1 MKKIIIAI
9 LALAVAILGLFLIFS
24 KTTDKNKIGKNNA
37 EDINVLEKNKI
48 ASAPVS
54 ISEKI
59 LSNKFGWLGGGTDDT
74 GEGIIARGGLW
85 VRPGPPGPFVWDMV
99 QKSKNADFDFT
110 ITDQEVSNFQK
121 NNIGILAII
130 FPFADWDQKNL
141 ANFADCRV
149 SNIDEF
155 LLKNDKKDRG
165 VYLPDY
171 RCNPSDW
178 VAYKKFVEAIVER
191 YDGDG
196 VNDMPELK
204 IPIKYWEVLNEP
216 DLQYKSNLPYGENDH
231 STFYRQ
237 GPKEYAQLLVET
249 SKAIRSADPTAKILI
264 AAPAGAD
271 ERALS
276 FYQEVFK
283 NTDARDAF
291 DIGNIH
297 CITNDQKTRDFNV
310 GPYKKM
316 LADSG
321 IAKKP
326 IWVTEADAMYGTI
339 GEENY
344 QSTKTSVN
352 GAIAAGAERIFFT
365 SGIFDDSRTDLS
377 QMGGEGTYPSEEKFR
392 EIVKL
397 FQLL

>member
-1 MKKIIIAI
+1 MKKIIII
-9 LALAVAILGLFLIFS
+9 ISTLAFAILGLFLIFS
-24 KTTDKNKIGKNNA
+24 RTADKNEIRKDNTI
-37 EDINVLEKNKI
+37 DINVAERNQT
-48 ASAPVS
+48 ASTSVS
-54 ISEKI
+54 IPEKI
-59 LSNKFGWLGGGTDDT
+59 ISNKFGWLGGGVGDT

-85 VRPGPPGPFVWDMV
+85 VRPGPPGPFVWDMM
-99 QKSKNADFDFT
+99 QKSKDASFDFSVA
-110 ITDQEVSNFQK
+110 DQVVNNFQK

-141 ANFADCRV
+141 ANFADCEV

-165 VYLPDY
+165 VYLPYY

-178 VAYKKFVEAIVER
+178 VAYQKFVKAIVER

-196 VNDMPELK
+196 MGDMPGLK

-216 DLQYKSNLPYGENDH
+216 DLQYKNNLPYGEADR

-237 GPKEYAQLLVET
+237 GPAEYAQLLIET
-249 SKAIRSADPTAKILI
+249 SKAIHLADPEVKVLI

-283 NTDARDAF
+283 NADARDAF

-297 CITNDQKTRDFNV
+297 CIANDQNTYDFNV
-310 GPYKKM
+310 GPYEKM
-316 LADSG
+316 LAESG
-321 IAKKP
+321 IANKP
-326 IWVTEADAMYGTI
+326 IWVTEADAMYSKI

-344 QSTKTSVN
+344 QSTKTSVA

-365 SGIFDDSRTDLS
+365 GDIFDDQRTDLS
-377 QMGGEGTYPSEEKFR
+377 QIGNVGTYPSEEKFR

-397 FQLL
+397 FQLP

>member
-1 MKKIIIAI
+1 MKKIIISI
-9 LALAVAILGLFLIFS
+9 LAIIVAVFGLALIFS
-24 KTTDKNKIGKNNA
+24 KTDDKNKIGKNNA
-37 EDINVLEKNKI
+37 TDIIVPEKNQT

-54 ISEKI
+54 IPEKI
-59 LSNKFGWLGGGTDDT
+59 LSNKFGWLGGGTGDT

-85 VRPGPPGPFVWDMV
+85 VRPGPPGPFAWDIM
-99 QKSKNADFDFT
+99 QKSKDVGFDF
-110 ITDQEVSNFQK
+110 IIADQEVSNFQK
-121 NNIGILAII
+121 NNIGILATI

-141 ANFADCRV
+141 TNAADCKV
-149 SNIDEF
+149 SDIDEF

-165 VYLPDY
+165 VYLPY
-171 RCNPSDW
+171 FRCNPNDW
-178 VAYKKFVEAIVER
+178 MAYQKFVKAIVER

-196 VNDMPELK
+196 VNDMPGLK

-216 DLQYKSNLPYGENDH
+216 DLQYKSNLPYGETDR

-237 GPKEYAQLLVET
+237 GPIEYAQLLIET
-249 SKAIRSADPTAKILI
+249 SKAIRLADPEAKILI

-283 NTDARDAF
+283 NADARDAF

-297 CITNDQKTRDFNV
+297 CIANDQNTHDFNV

-316 LADSG
+316 LADAS
-321 IAKKP
+321 IANKP
-326 IWVTEADAMYGTI
+326 IWVTEADAMYSKM

-344 QSTKTSVN
+344 QSTKTSVA

-365 SGIFDDSRTDLS
+365 GDIFDDQRTDLS
-377 QMGGEGTYPSEEKFR
+377 QTVTDAGTYSSEEKFR
-392 EIVKL
+392 EIVKS
-397 FQLL
+397 FSQ